1 MTDEPSANPSML
13 RLDSL
18 RPQGLARAV
27 PSPQSAAD
35 APVDRSGE
43 PTEICGDFDLRIV
56 RDGTWLYRGSPIG
69 RAALVKLFARVLRRE
84 ADGSY
89 WLVTPVE
96 KGRVAVEDVPF
107 VAVDFDSVGTGPAQ
121 VLTFRTNLDETVE
134 AGPGRPIRVV
144 LAAGGEPAPYVLVRP
159 GLEARIARA
168 AFYRLVER
176 AELRADTLGVWSGGV
191 FFPLGSAA

>member
-1 MTDEPSANPSML
+1 MTDEPFADPAIL

-18 RPQGLARAV
+18 RPQGLARGV
-27 PSPQSAAD
+27 PLANQ
-35 APVDRSGE
+35 PVDRSGE

-96 KGRVAVEDVPF
+96 KGRVAVDDVPF
-107 VAVDFDSVGTGPAQ
+107 VAVDFDSTGMGPAQ
-121 VLTFRTNLDETVE
+121 MLTFRTNLDESVE
-134 AGPGRPIRVV
+134 AGPLRPIRVV
-144 LAAGGEPAPYVLVRP
+144 LGAGDEPAPYVLVRP

-176 AELRADTLGVWSGGV
+176 AELRGDTMGVWSGGT
-191 FFPLGSAA
+191 FFPLGPAA